1 LQCVLAAKILTVY
14 FVVCTLVVKK
24 KSGQVS
30 TCRIGPFPCELN
42 WHLCHVC
49 DVKAYSLPCRD
60 STERTELMLNPS
72 SFLDTLHVALSKLH
86 V

>member
-30 TCRIGPFPCELN
+30 TRRIGPSPCET
-42 WHLCHVC
+42 CG
-49 DVKAYSLPCRD
+49 
-60 STERTELMLNPS
+60 
-72 SFLDTLHVALSKLH
+72 AL
-86 V
+86 